1 MPTTTAAH
9 NHHRHHHHHQ
19 DTPLSDY
26 FVTMEDPL
34 HGNDPFCAA
43 WDVDLHPE
51 EYGDQSG
58 LADGWHDDQA
68 SFSSHEDDDNCGL
81 SDEEDEDDWNIVYAA
96 SFTVVASTTKNAP
109 ASNATRK
116 RRSLPTGV
124 VVQALSSSPSCC
136 NMTRRDSKVRFCE
149 QPPEVNCYET
159 CSRDQYSELYYS
171 VHELQKIIDDLRQ
184 ETNTGS
190 SNNNSNNNNKG
201 KTHTTTTTNK
211 TRTAAAPT
219 RSA

>member
-9 NHHRHHHHHQ
+9 NHHHHHQ

-34 HGNDPFCAA
+34 HGNDPFYAA
-43 WDVDLHPE
+43 WDADLHPE

-58 LADGWHDDQA
+58 LADDWHDDQA
-68 SFSSHEDDDNCGL
+68 SFSSHEDDDNNGL
-81 SDEEDEDDWNIVYAA
+81 SDDEDGDDWNIVYAA
-96 SFTVVASTTKNAP
+96 SFAVVASTAKNAP

-116 RRSLPTGV
+116 RRSLPAGV
-124 VVQALSSSPSCC
+124 VVQPLSSSPSCC
-136 NMTRRDSKVRFCE
+136 TMTRRDSKVRFCE

-184 ETNTGS
+184 ETNNAGS
-190 SNNNSNNNNKG
+190 SSSNKG
-201 KTHTTTTTNK
+201 KTHTTTSNK
-211 TRTAAAPT
+211 TINAAAPT